1 MSGPTVARSV
11 PDSTGAAALGESPI
25 AVQPAALDA
34 VKRELRRSRRSS
46 PAERWGTRRL
56 GEQLPRVALH
66 EALEILLDWRGEGRF
81 DAGAV
86 AWHARLVG
94 HAPRLALKDAE
105 RALTALE
112 ELGGSSPDVGALA
125 LRAVCERYRLAE
137 AAAVLDD
144 WLARRQSC
152 GGF

>member
-11 PDSTGAAALGESPI
+11 PDATGAGALGESPI
-25 AVQPAALDA
+25 SVQPAALDA
-34 VKRELRRSRRSS
+34 ARLEVRRSGRSS
-46 PAERWGTRRL
+46 TAELWGTRRL
-56 GEQLPRVALH
+56 REQLPRVALH
-66 EALEILLDWRGEGRF
+66 EALEILLDWRGEARF
-81 DAGAV
+81 DVGAV

-94 HAPRLALKDAE
+94 HTPQLALKDAE

-125 LRAVCERYRLAE
+125 LHALCEQYRLAE
-137 AAAVLDD
+137 AAALLDD